1 LLSQVVRTR
10 SPGHLKTF
18 DYIGFQ
24 RYFLTFCTKDRERL
38 FVLPEPVDLVR
49 TQILRAAGNESLKSL
64 LTASCQ
70 IMCTPAERLTET
82 ADGLRFV
89 ARAKQF
95 SGFYYSKQFGKPL
108 WQRYGYEHVLRTD
121 EESLGVAKYIL
132 ENPVR
137 AGLVLSP
144 QDYEFSSSPR
154 YTVEDVLDAV
164 SWTRARSG

>member
-1 LLSQVVRTR
+1 MRTA

-24 RYFLTFCTKDRERL
+24 RYFLTFCTRDRERM
-38 FVLPEPVDLVR
+38 FVRREPVDLVR
-49 TQILRAAGNESLKSL
+49 AQILRAADHEQFAIVVDCFMPDHVHL
-64 LTASCQ
+64 L
-70 IMCTPAERLTET
+70 AEGVTET
-82 ADGLRFV
+82 ADGLRFI

-121 EESLGVAKYIL
+121 EDSLGVAKYIL

-137 AGLVLSP
+137 AGLVRSP

-164 SWTRARSG
+164 SWKRARSG